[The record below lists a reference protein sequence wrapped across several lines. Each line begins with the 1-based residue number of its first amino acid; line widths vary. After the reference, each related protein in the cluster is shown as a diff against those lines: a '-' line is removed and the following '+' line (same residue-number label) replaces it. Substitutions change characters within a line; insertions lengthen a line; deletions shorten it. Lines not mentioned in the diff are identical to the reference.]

1 MRKVLTL
8 GLALALGACSTAQLQ
23 NEAVRL
29 QAINAIVCE
38 STATLQPIVV
48 PLAATVTVIVD
59 PALAAPV
66 AGAVALDNKLHPE
79 LQALC
84 PINDKLLG
92 AMAAPVPAGPIATD
106 AAASVATVPAK

>member
-38 STATLQPIVV
+38 ATATLQPIVV

-84 PINDKLLG
+84 PFNDKLLG

-106 AAASVATVPAK
+106 AAAVVATVPAK